1 MEFSVEYAHPKSEQE
16 LTIYFYIVFCLY
28 EALGV
33 LALWDIVSIDTDVMR
48 NRDATLL
55 QRSWQSQ

>member
-1 MEFSVEYAHPKSEQE
+1 MEPSVDCAHPKSEQE
-16 LTIYFYIVFCLY
+16 LTIYFYVVFCLN

-48 NRDATLL
+48 NRNATLL
-55 QRSWQSQ
+55 QG